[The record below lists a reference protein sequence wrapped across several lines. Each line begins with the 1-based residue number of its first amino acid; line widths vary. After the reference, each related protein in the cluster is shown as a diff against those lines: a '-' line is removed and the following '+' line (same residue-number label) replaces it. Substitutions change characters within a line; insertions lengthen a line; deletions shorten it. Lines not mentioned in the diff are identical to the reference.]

1 MRIRD
6 GILVA
11 LFAIAMAL
19 APTADPVGAEP
30 HCLTMSR
37 YLNFES
43 AIRRAVRS

>member
-11 LFAIAMAL
+11 LFALALAL
-19 APTADPVGAEP
+19 APTGDPVGAEAP
-30 HCLTMSR
+30 CLTMSR

-43 AIRRAVRS
+43 AIRRAVRC